1 MLTSSVLNAE
11 QVGTNVIRA
20 KREPQHFLG
29 VIIESALT
37 GQHHGFGIYYCS
49 QMQQLSNNINIIMLL
64 RNITLFEF
72 ECWSGLVTGCIFQL
86 IYRTP
91 SAVLRIW

>member
-1 MLTSSVLNAE
+1 MIAIVSLSVTVVTLTSSVLNAE
-11 QVGTNVIRA
+11 QVGTSVIRA

-64 RNITLFEF
+64 RN
-72 ECWSGLVTGCIFQL
+72 QHNL
-86 IYRTP
+86 IW
-91 SAVLRIW
+91 I